1 MANDLQLTELQK
13 KAIFDIA
20 KADDRT
26 PEQQLARVVSTGL
39 TFLYGDCVD
48 NRIYLE
54 DQSKSVEDLASD
66 IQDEMRKT
74 LGIKEVA

>member
-1 MANDLQLTELQK
+1 MDLHLTDLQK

-39 TFLYGDCVD
+39 IFLYGDCVD
-48 NRIYLE
+48 CRICLE
-54 DQSKSVEDLASD
+54 DQSKSVEDLASE
-66 IQDEMRKT
+66 IEDEMRKT
-74 LGIKEVA
+74 LGCKEVA

>member
-1 MANDLQLTELQK
+1 MVNDLQLTELQK

-48 NRIYLE
+48 NRICLE
-54 DQSKSVEDLASD
+54 DQSKSVEDLADD
-66 IQDEMRKT
+66 IQNEMRKT
-74 LGIKEVA
+74 LGLKEVA

>member
-1 MANDLQLTELQK
+1 MANDLQLTELQRR
-13 KAIFDIA
+13 AIFDIA

-39 TFLYGDCVD
+39 TFLYGDSVD
-48 NRIYLE
+48 NRICLG
-54 DQSKSVEDLASD
+54 DQSKSVEDLADD

-74 LGIKEVA
+74 LGLKEVA

>member
-1 MANDLQLTELQK
+1 MKNLHLTDLQK

-39 TFLYGDCVD
+39 TFLYGDCAD
-48 NRIYLE
+48 NRISLE
-54 DQSKSVEDLASD
+54 DQSKSVEDLASEVE
-66 IQDEMRKT
+66 DEMRKT
-74 LGIKEVA
+74 LGLQEVA

>member
-1 MANDLQLTELQK
+1 MDLHLTDLQK

-39 TFLYGDCVD
+39 IYLYGDCAE

-54 DQSKSVEDLASD
+54 DQSKSVEDLASE
-66 IQDEMRKT
+66 IEDEMRKT
-74 LGIKEVA
+74 LGLQEVA